1 MHAIELDAAEAGG
14 GRWGAASVAQHVFA
28 WQLQGELKMEMEL
41 QMKTMPALLEIV
53 DARS

>member
-1 MHAIELDAAEAGG
+1 MHAIELDAGGAAGR
-14 GRWGAASVAQHVFA
+14 RWGAASVAQHVFA
-28 WQLQGELKMEMEL
+28 WQLQGELQMETEL